1 MSYRTALR
9 AAVAALGILTLAS
22 AMPAEFARA
31 AEPLTIRLGWVSPT
45 DFGPILFPKDGVAQ
59 HLGTS
64 YTIALT
70 RFTGTPQ
77 VVTAIA
83 TGDLDIGVFS
93 YSSLGLAVTNAHM
106 DDIRM
111 IMDVEQDGVAG
122 HYSSE
127 FMVKKDGP
135 VHSIDDLKGKVIAA
149 PGPGSA
155 NDMAIRVMLG
165 KHNLQDKRDYNMI
178 EVAFPNMQAM
188 LAGGK
193 ADLISAGS
201 PARSFDPALRAIA
214 TTLFTERDAMGVTQ
228 LVMWGARQ
236 GFLDKNRAAVVD
248 FLADVLRSRHFYLDP
263 ANHTEAVKVVA
274 DFTHEPAD
282 SMSDWLFTD
291 KDHFRDPNGIP
302 NLDAVQANI
311 DLMAQMGFLK
321 ASIPVKNYA
330 DLSLVR
336 DAGKTLHP

>member
-1 MSYRTALR
+1 MSFRTALR
-9 AAVAALGILTLAS
+9 ATFAALSVLTLAS
-22 AMPAEFARA
+22 AAPIELARA

-45 DFGPILFPKDGVAQ
+45 DFGPILFPKDGIAQ

-122 HYSSE
+122 KNSTEY
-127 FMVKKDGP
+127 MVIKDWP
-135 VHSIDDLKGKVIAA
+135 VHSIEDHKVKVIAA
-149 PGPGSA
+149 TGPGSA

-165 KHNLQDKRDYNMI
+165 KHKLLDKRDYSMI

-248 FLADVLRSRHFYLDP
+248 FLADVLRSRRFYFDP
-263 ANHTEAVKVVA
+263 ANHAEAVKVVA

-302 NLDAVQANI
+302 NLDAVQSNI

-321 ASIPVKNYA
+321 TSIPVKNYA